1 MGARVSSLPRTS
13 VHYLKSVYQ
22 HVAACVLLV
31 TIKYSLGEL
40 LLSILPQFCH
50 KGNR

>member
-31 TIKYSLGEL
+31 IIKYSLGEL